1 MENGTI
7 FQNFFN
13 SNFTSKNSLSRELME
28 WVANH
33 TFSFRVIG
41 AVVAVLGFI
50 GNALAIV
57 VLQRKRMW
65 CSTAYFLVIL
75 AVFDNVILLVAMV
88 KCFAALSSRRSVAV
102 RDLQTVMFYP
112 VNYVAQSGTIFM
124 TLIVTLER
132 YVAVT
137 KPLKSRIIFSLTS
150 AKKISLAVL
159 IYCLVYNIPHYVA
172 IDLESRPWNST
183 THYPYSEFGAS
194 LGYKAVYCVYLQLV
208 FVYMLPWLLMVVFN
222 LLLLHSVRKI
232 KLVRTNCHSKSVSD
246 NGRRLTLPVIAV
258 TTVFFLAYPLPAF
271 EDTICKR
278 TCEADTRIVLE
289 LLSEIARVLNSAA
302 NFIFYCVLGRRFR
315 RTLFYLT
322 GTWRRRMSSVVSRNS
337 ERDRRFGTISKCT

>member
-1 MENGTI
+1 MENGSFEDFLNANNIT
-7 FQNFFN
+7 
-13 SNFTSKNSLSRELME
+13 TRNSLSLELMQ
-28 WVANH
+28 WVADH
-33 TFSFRVIG
+33 TFLFRIIG

-75 AVFDNVILLVAMV
+75 AIFDNVILLVAMV
-88 KCFAALSSRRSVAV
+88 KCFSALSSRRVKSVV
-102 RDLQTVMFYP
+102 DLQTVMFYP
-112 VNYVAQSGTIFM
+112 VNYVAQCGTIFM

-150 AKKISLAVL
+150 AKKISLGVL
-159 IYCLVYNIPHYVA
+159 VYCLMYNIPHYVA
-172 IDLESRPWNST
+172 INLSSRPRNST
-183 THYPYSEFGAS
+183 THYPFSKFGS
-194 LGYKAVYCVYLQLV
+194 SYGYKAVYCVYLQLI
-208 FVYMLPWLLMVVFN
+208 FVYILPWLLMVVFN
-222 LLLLHSVRKI
+222 FLLLHSVRKI
-232 KLVRTNCHSKSVSD
+232 KLVRSNCHSKSVND

-278 TCEADTRIVLE
+278 TCVADTRIVLE

-315 RTLFYLT
+315 RTLFFLT
-322 GTWRRRMSSVVSRNS
+322 GSWRRRMSTVVSRNS
-337 ERDRRFGTISKCT
+337 DRERRFGANSKCT